1 MKFLATIFLFGLF
14 TFTVFPQ
21 TTKPKSSTSKSKP
34 STSKAKPTVSS
45 PKIVAAKSKTTVSK
59 GKVSAS
65 NAKASPAKSKTTA
78 SKGKVTVPSAKSAT
92 SKAKSAAAKP
102 KTTPATGIKRT
113 SKPKA
118 AVTAVGNTDEKV
130 KWGKAVAIAN
140 ATDRIAA
147 LKRFLEDFPN
157 SGRKSEALSLIVTA
171 GFVLG
176 NDKMA
181 TGDVPAAAAF
191 YKTAAQDAPKPIP
204 SQLFADVLSKFPA
217 NLYFRGARSEA
228 YEIAR
233 ILESKADS
241 TPVQLLD
248 LASFYLSVENG
259 ADAKRVTE
267 NAVKLDPNNPTAYQT
282 LGLANRIE
290 FLIEES
296 AAAYSKALS
305 IEPDSLRARRGLAE
319 MKRAMGQSVE
329 AIALYRQ
336 ILAKDESDLPAQ
348 TGLVLSLF
356 DGGSRADAEAEMAK
370 SLDANPGNVILLAGA
385 AYWYAAHNESDR
397 SIGLAQKAVSID
409 PRFVWSYIALARGYL
424 GKQDPISAEKT
435 LLSARQYGNF
445 PTLEYEIASAKLAA
459 GYYREAAEE
468 LAKSFSIKDGV
479 VHTALGGRVSRES
492 KSFIDLVGFERRA
505 SIFAPNAADNPKN
518 AAQLAALLAFKQELG
533 SPTPNDEDVVKVT
546 DAFIAGGDK
555 MKLHRQIYAASQL
568 LEKKIALPKVLEIA
582 KSAAANV
589 DAGLDI
595 NNPSVAVLANE
606 IYENRSIAAVRGEY
620 VNVPNLPTAT
630 LSAILRSQIEEISGW
645 ATFQMGDTNEAVIRL
660 KRAVS
665 VAPADSAWWRSSTWR
680 LANALA
686 QAGNDAEALEMY
698 IRSYKSSGPT
708 PIRYAVIEGLYKKIN
723 GNTRGLEARIGPNP
737 APPIGS
743 EFVAQTT
750 EKTNAPVTTPGPPS
764 VVPVEIET
772 PSTVETKK
780 ESVPA
785 AVPIATPAVAV
796 DEPKP
801 EPPPLQTPNE
811 VRPTPV
817 PEPSPKPSPI
827 ATPAVAMDEPK
838 PEPTPVETPK
848 ELRPAPT
855 SEPTPKPSPIA
866 TPAGAMDDPKPEP
879 PPLQTPNEVRPT
891 PVPEPSP
898 KPVPIV
904 ERIPDV
910 QPKEVSAET
919 KTPER
924 KAELFE
930 PVVITIPPPETGKA
944 RPKQDDIVSDSSL
957 KPDEKKAVEKIEP
970 TPSPTATPA
979 AEKKSDDP
987 AVVSGSRPRIVATP
1001 PEKQIEIK
1009 PCKIN
1014 VSEEII
1020 TLRSGGGD
1028 ISMIVGLDDDGELE
1042 GLAAVSMNPQDI
1054 SLRQEFIAGVKTRAL
1069 FVLRSISAKSGDF
1082 QVKFEMPCGKREVV
1096 VRVR

>member
-1 MKFLATIFLFGLF
+1 MKLFATIFLFSLF
-14 TFTVFPQ
+14 TLTVSSQ
-21 TTKPKSSTSKSKP
+21 TTKPKAT
-34 STSKAKPTVSS
+34 TSKAKPSPSKAKATVTS
-45 PKIVAAKSKTTVSK
+45 PKTVAAKSKSTASK
-59 GKVSAS
+59 GKVLAP
-65 NAKASPAKSKTTA
+65 NAKTSPAKAKTTA
-78 SKGKVTVPSAKSAT
+78 SKGKVTVPPSKSAT
-92 SKAKSAAAKP
+92 SKSKSAAAKP
-102 KTTPATGIKRT
+102 KTAPANGTIKA
-113 SKPKA
+113 SKPKTG
-118 AVTAVGNTDEKV
+118 VTATGNTDEKV
-130 KWGKAVAIAN
+130 KWAKAVAIAD
-140 ATDRIAA
+140 AADRIAA
-147 LKRFLEDFPN
+147 LRRFLEDFPN
-157 SGRKSEALSLIVTA
+157 SGRKTEALSFIVTA

-191 YKTAAQDAPKPIP
+191 YRTAAQDAPKPIP
-204 SQLFADVLSKFPA
+204 SQLFADVLSKFAA
-217 NLYFRGARSEA
+217 NLYFRGARRQA

-241 TPVQLLD
+241 SSTQLLD

-259 ADAKRVTE
+259 SDAKRVTE
-267 NAVKLDPNNPTAYQT
+267 NAIRLDPNNPAAYQT

-305 IEPDSLRARRGLAE
+305 IEPDSLPARRGLAE

-336 ILAKDESDLPAQ
+336 ILDKDQSDLPAQ

-370 SLDANPGNVILLAGA
+370 TLDANPGNVILLAGA
-385 AYWYAAHNESDR
+385 AYWYAAHNDSDR
-397 SIGLAQKAVSID
+397 SISLAQKAITID

-479 VHTALGGRVSRES
+479 VRTALGGRVSRES

-505 SIFAPNAADNPKN
+505 SIFAPNAADNPEN
-518 AAQLAALLAFKQELG
+518 AARLSALLEFKQELE
-533 SPTPNDEDVVKVT
+533 STRPKDENAVKAA

-555 MKLHRQIYAASQL
+555 TKLHRQIYAASQL
-568 LEKKIALPKVLEIA
+568 LEKRIALPKVLEIT
-582 KSAAANV
+582 KSAAANI

-595 NNPSVAVLANE
+595 KNPSVAVLASE

-645 ATFQMGDTNEAVIRL
+645 ATFQMGDTSDAVIRL

-686 QAGNDAEALEMY
+686 QTGNDTEALEMY

-708 PIRYAVIEGLYKKIN
+708 PIRYTVIEGLYKKIY
-723 GNTRGLEARIGPNP
+723 GNTQGLEARIGPNP
-737 APPIGS
+737 APPVSS

-750 EKTNAPVTTPGPPS
+750 EKSSAPVTTPVPPS
-764 VVPVEIET
+764 VVPAEIET

-785 AVPIATPAVAV
+785 AVPIATLAVAV

-801 EPPPLQTPNE
+801 EP
-811 VRPTPV
+811 
-817 PEPSPKPSPI
+817 
-827 ATPAVAMDEPK
+827 TPAEI
-838 PEPTPVETPK
+838 PK
-848 ELRPAPT
+848 ELRPAP
-855 SEPTPKPSPIA
+855 A
-866 TPAGAMDDPKPEP
+866 
-879 PPLQTPNEVRPT
+879 
-891 PVPEPSP
+891 PEPSP
-898 KPVPIV
+898 KPLPTV
-904 ERIPDV
+904 ERTPDV
-910 QPKEVSAET
+910 QPKEDSAET
-919 KTPER
+919 KSPER
-924 KAELFE
+924 RVDLFE
-930 PVVITIPPPETGKA
+930 PVVITIPQPETGKA
-944 RPKQDDIVSDSSL
+944 PPKQTEVLSESSRT
-957 KPDEKKAVEKIEP
+957 PDEKRAAEKIEP
-970 TPSPTATPA
+970 TPSPSPTPTT
-979 AEKKSDDP
+979 EKKSDD
-987 AVVSGSRPRIVATP
+987 VTEVSGSRPRIVASRSETP
-1001 PEKQIEIK
+1001 AKLI

-1014 VSEEII
+1014 LSEETV

-1028 ISMIVGLDDDGELE
+1028 ISMIVGLDDDGELD
-1042 GLAAVSMNPQDI
+1042 GLTAVSMNPQDV
-1054 SLRQEFIAGVKTRAL
+1054 SLRREVIAGVRTRAL
-1069 FVLRSISAKSGDF
+1069 YILHSISSKAGDF
-1082 QVKFEMPCGKREVV
+1082 QVKFEMPCGKREIL